1 MNQHMEENKKLKL
14 HKFLNNDMSSNEEE
28 LFKKSKAYQKHKIII
43 DLFEDSNAISFDEKK
58 VFDKINNQ
66 KHLVNKKVIPLY
78 KKWIPV
84 SVAASILILF
94 SVFYYFSVKPTEYNT
109 VVGESI
115 QFSLPDESSVWLN
128 AKSEISYN
136 KDWENSRD
144 IILNGEA
151 YFEVAKG
158 KKFTVKTPQGI
169 VTVLGTKFN
178 VKQRNDFFEV
188 HCFEGSVSVSYNDTK
203 TILKANDVFS
213 SKESGKQLKNIDKP
227 SWIANKSMFNNTS
240 LNEVIT
246 DISLH
251 YDVTFEVN
259 KNIETLLLKYTGSY
273 NYSDDLD
280 TVLDVLCKSLNLN
293 YSIENKN
300 IFLSK

>member
-1 MNQHMEENKKLKL
+1 MEENKKLNI
-14 HKFLNNDMSSNEEE
+14 HKFLNNEMSSNEVE
-28 LFKKSKAYQKHKIII
+28 LFKKSEEYQKHKTII
-43 DLFEDSNAISFDEKK
+43 DLFEDSKAISFDEKK

-66 KHLVNKKVIPLY
+66 KQLVNKKVIPLY

-84 SVAASILILF
+84 SIAASILILF
-94 SVFYYFSVKPTEYNT
+94 SVFYYTSVKPNAYNT

-144 IILNGEA
+144 IMLNGEA

-178 VKQRNDFFEV
+178 VKQRNHFFEV
-188 HCFEGSVSVSYNDTK
+188 HCFEGAVSVNYNNTK

-213 SKESGKQLKNIDKP
+213 SKESKKQLKNIDKP
-227 SWIANKSMFNNTS
+227 NWINNESVFNNTN

-251 YDVTFEVN
+251 YDVKFNVN
-259 KNIETLLLKYTGSY
+259 KNIEILLLKYTGSY
-273 NYSDDLD
+273 NYSDDLE
-280 TVLDVLCKSLNLN
+280 TVLNVLCKSLNLN
-293 YSIENKN
+293 YSIKNKN